1 MSQKSHLH
9 HPATCKIVDVVLREL
24 FTPDIEGVKSI
35 RSVGGIFMAN
45 PRKRITKTIKVAE
58 NSATLII

>member
-1 MSQKSHLH
+1 MSQKSRSH
-9 HPATCKIVDVVLREL
+9 HPATCKIVDVVLRKL
-24 FTPDIEGVKSI
+24 FTPNIKGVRRI